1 MKNRKAYVIAIVT
14 AFAVLINI
22 FGRVLA
28 TKLSLPIW
36 LDSFG
41 TLLMAYAGGPVCGG
55 IVGFVSNV
63 IYGIYV
69 DQQTIYCIVGALI
82 GVVVGIA
89 AKKNVFETP
98 FRVMTL
104 GMGLS
109 LMCTI
114 VSVPINL
121 LLYDGEIGNL
131 WGNQVVH
138 MCVNSGLPNR
148 IACLIGQF
156 YIEFLDKLACAYGIY
171 VILKGYRYY
180 IKRNKSAKH
189 SKGKIKNQATRMLV
203 LALFF
208 GIFLYSAPVY
218 AQKTDQESTE
228 EDYNT
233 YTQTMY
239 GSDEG
244 LLAGEA
250 NDIAQ
255 TKDGRIWIGTYA
267 GLYSYDGIKFKLYND
282 IASIKNVNAL
292 YVDEEGRLWV
302 GTNDNGFTIMIGSHV
317 MNVVDEEDGLPS
329 NVVRS
334 VVCDS
339 NGNYY
344 IGSADGLAIVTLSGG
359 VKVQKVFENIKNII
373 CLTADGNGNVVAVT
387 DNGELYF
394 INNGELTDNPIKNLG
409 DYNVTS
415 AYFAQN
421 GTLYLGT
428 DQNLVFTFS
437 MDGEV
442 KREAD
447 ILCEGMQN
455 VNSFYETE
463 KGELFMCSDLG
474 AGYLK
479 PNGEFSQINTNH
491 FTSSIDHMIV
501 DYQGNLWFA
510 SSRLGLLKLCKS
522 VFAELFPE
530 VLLGEHVVNA
540 VTRWNGM
547 LFCGTDDGLFIIDE
561 EHKQTVTNEI
571 TDCLETTRI
580 RHIASD
586 SGGNLWIATAGAG
599 VFKISV
605 AENSYAIINFS
616 EEEGMPGKRFRNIM
630 EAQDGSIVVAGDE
643 GIAFISNDCV
653 TQTLT
658 GADGLMNIKTLC
670 LLEYDDSIYA
680 GSDGGGIAIIKDG
693 MVRSVIG
700 REDGLSSGVIL
711 RMIYDETSNGIFVV
725 TSNGLCYL
733 AEDGTVN
740 ALNRFPYSNNY
751 DIVCGDSGAIWVL
764 GSAGIYVANSE
775 ELIDNQY
782 TDYELLN
789 AKRGLLSSLT
799 ANSWNYLENE
809 DLYLCCDNG
818 VVKVNMDAY
827 DMSAKSYRMIL
838 DHAKVDGVSCE
849 IKRTEPLI
857 LGSDVQ
863 KVEFEPEI
871 LNYSLNDPYIS
882 FTLEGDKSGTQTM
895 PLSELDTISYSNLR
909 PGNYTLK
916 ISVLD
921 GRGGNVLETSSYAIV
936 KEMDMYQNWWFKAY
950 VIIIAALVIV
960 WITWFITKSQVQR
973 TVLKQKLELEYAKK
987 QIKMGNETILSIA
1000 RTVDAKDSNTSEH
1013 SFRVSQYSVAI
1024 AKRYGFD
1031 EKQCENLRQM
1041 ALLHDIGKI
1050 GIPDAILNKPA
1061 KLSDEEYEIMKS
1073 HVVRGGEILK
1083 DFTLIEN
1090 VNVGALYHHERYDGK
1105 GYCAGLKGEEIPIEA
1120 RIIGIADAFDAMT
1133 ANRVYR
1139 KQLDLDYV
1147 IEELKRC
1154 SGTQFD
1160 PNLTKI
1166 MLSLIE
1172 DGEIDVE
1179 ALYAKSKEEK

>member
-1 MKNRKAYVIAIVT
+1 MKDKKGYVVAIITVL
-14 AFAVLINI
+14 AVMVNL
-22 FGRVLA
+22 FGRILA
-28 TKLSLPIW
+28 TKLSLPVW

-41 TLLMAYAGGPVCGG
+41 TLLMAYASGPVCGG
-55 IVGFVSNV
+55 IVGMTSNV
-63 IYGIYV
+63 IYGIFV
-69 DQQTIYCIVGALI
+69 EQQTIYCVVGALI
-82 GVVVGIA
+82 GVVTGVA
-89 AKKNVFETP
+89 AKKKVFETL
-98 FRVMTL
+98 FQVMTL

-109 LMCTI
+109 LLCTI
-114 VSVPINL
+114 AAIPINL
-121 LLYDGEIGNL
+121 FLYDGEIGNL
-131 WGNQVVH
+131 WGDQMIH
-138 MCVNSGLPNR
+138 MCVNGGIPSR
-148 IACLIGQF
+148 IACIIGQF
-156 YIEFLDKLACAYGIY
+156 YIEFLDKLVCAYGIY
-171 VILKGYRYY
+171 VIIKGYRYFT
-180 IKRNKSAKH
+180 KKNKSAKH
-189 SKGKIKNQATRMLV
+189 KKRMMKHHVALM
-203 LALFF
+203 LAIAVGF
-208 GIFLYSAPVY
+208 GTCLYSAPVY
-218 AQKTDQESTE
+218 AQKSNEKSMA

-233 YTQTMY
+233 YTQTTY
-239 GSDEG
+239 GSEEG

-250 NDIAQ
+250 NDIVQ

-267 GLYSYDGIKFKLYND
+267 GLYSYDGIKFKHYND
-282 IASIKNVNAL
+282 IDSIKNVNAL
-292 YVDEEGRLWV
+292 YVDEEGRLWI
-302 GTNDNGFTIMIGSHV
+302 GTNDTGFTIMIGSHV

-344 IGSADGLAIVTLSGG
+344 IGSADGLALVTLSGG
-359 VKVQKVFENIKNII
+359 VKVQKVFEQIKNVT
-373 CLTADGNGNVVAVT
+373 CLTADGNGNVVAIT
-387 DNGELYF
+387 DNGEPYF
-394 INNGELTDNPIKNLG
+394 IHNGSISDNPIQNIS
-409 DYNVTS
+409 DHRVRS
-415 AYFAQN
+415 AFFTQN

-428 DQNLVFTFS
+428 DQNLVLTFS
-437 MDGEV
+437 VEGAV
-442 KREAD
+442 KRGED
-447 ILCEGMQN
+447 ICCEGLQN
-455 VNSFYETE
+455 INSFYETE
-463 KGELFMCSDLG
+463 EGEIFVCSDIG

-479 PNGEFSQINTNH
+479 SDGEFCQINMNH

-522 VFAELFPE
+522 AFAEVFPE
-530 VLLGEHVVNA
+530 VQLEEHVVNT
-540 VTRWNGM
+540 VTRWNGL
-547 LFCGTDDGLFIIDE
+547 LFCGTDDGLIMIDE
-561 EHKQTVTNEI
+561 DQKQTVTNEI
-571 TDCLETTRI
+571 SDCLDTIRI
-580 RHIASD
+580 RHITPD
-586 SGGNLWIATAGAG
+586 SKGNLWIATAGAG
-599 VFKISV
+599 VFKISI
-605 AENSYAIINFS
+605 AGDIYEIINIS
-616 EEEGMPGKRFRNIM
+616 ETDGMPGKRFRNIM

-643 GIAFISNDCV
+643 GIAFIRDNRV
-653 TQTLT
+653 EQTLT
-658 GADGLMNIKTLC
+658 GADGLMNIKSLC
-670 LLEYDDSIYA
+670 LLEHDGSIYA

-693 MVRSVIG
+693 MVRKVID
-700 REDGLSSGVIL
+700 REDGLSSGVIM
-711 RMIYDETSNGIFVV
+711 RMVYDEITNGIFVV

-733 AEDGTVN
+733 ADDGTVS
-740 ALNRFPYSNNY
+740 ALNKFPYSNNY
-751 DIVCGDSGAIWVL
+751 DIVCGSDGAVWIL
-764 GSAGIYVANSE
+764 GSAGIYVANVE
-775 ELIDNQY
+775 ELIENQEG
-782 TDYELLN
+782 DYELLN
-789 AKRGLLSSLT
+789 ARRGLLSSLT
-799 ANSWNYLENE
+799 ANSWNYLENG
-809 DLYLCCDNG
+809 DLYLCCDRG

-827 DMSAKSYRMIL
+827 DISAKSYRMIL
-838 DHAKVDGVSCE
+838 NYAKVDGVACE

-863 KVEFEPEI
+863 MVEFEPEI

-882 FTLEGDKSGTQTM
+882 FTLEGDKSGTHTM
-895 PLSELDTISYSNLR
+895 PLSALDTISYSNLE

-921 GRGGNVLETSSYAIV
+921 GRGGNVLETSSYTIV
-936 KEMDMYQNWWFKAY
+936 KEIEMYQRWWFKVY
-950 VIIIAALVIV
+950 VIVIAALVIV
-960 WITWFITKSQVQR
+960 WITWFVTRSQVQK

-987 QIKMGNETILSIA
+987 QLEMGNETILSIA
-1000 RTVDAKDSNTSEH
+1000 RTVDAKDTNTSEH

-1061 KLSDEEYEIMKS
+1061 KLTDEEYEIMKS

-1083 DFTLIEN
+1083 DFSLIEN

-1166 MLSLIE
+1166 LLSLIDDRE
-1172 DGEIDVE
+1172 FDVE
-1179 ALYAKSKEEK
+1179 TLYAKSKEEK